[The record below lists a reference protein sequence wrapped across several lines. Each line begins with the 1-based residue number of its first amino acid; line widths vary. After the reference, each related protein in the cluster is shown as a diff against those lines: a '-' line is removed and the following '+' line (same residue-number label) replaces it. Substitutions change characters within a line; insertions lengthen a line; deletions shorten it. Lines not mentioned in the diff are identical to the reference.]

1 MTQNALKC
9 VRFHNVR
16 GLLLVARILHRTALA
31 SRDDL
36 RNSAE
41 RSTTRVW
48 MFFGVRRFVGYGL
61 QPAILLV
68 ASQKGESNE
77 KEQQTDSHKEVNLV
91 KKVTPMVKV
100 AVKPHSANDK
110 DKSMGQKKEAEKTN

>member
-1 MTQNALKC
+1 MNWASVGDNSVEVWAIVWLVMTQNALKC

-48 MFFGVRRFVGYGL
+48 MFFGGRRFVGYGL

-68 ASQKGESNE
+68 SSQKGESNE
-77 KEQQTDSHKEVNLV
+77 SCTAGFRSE
-91 KKVTPMVKV
+91 
-100 AVKPHSANDK
+100 
-110 DKSMGQKKEAEKTN
+110 